1 MICNH
6 CGNPIEPNQ
15 RFCANCG
22 QEIVKQEAPTCPNCG
37 EKVAEGARFCSSCG
51 TSLEKQEIET
61 LPEPQVLLCVGCGA
75 ELAEDAKFCNQCGQP
90 IEVPEDEES
99 VVEEQIVEEPQAL
112 ICAACGAEL
121 VEGSKFCN
129 HCGQEVV
136 ITDPEPCEDLSDE
149 ESIPCVLLCLQCGAI
164 LSKDTKFCNQ
174 CGTEV
179 GKKKDPTC
187 VKCGAILDENTRF
200 CSKCGTEVTK
210 KEVDLVGQIKE
221 RGETYKKNLQYS
233 LKQQSKLTILHC
245 VLAGILAL
253 LLIFWYI
260 PSFRFTVRWNVGFHS
275 GSEEINASAGAP
287 LGSGEWE
294 DVWEIREA
302 RFDKEINESD
312 WKAVKLISMIC
323 PMAITVLLVIA
334 IVLAIL
340 PVLNRT
346 VAAKRRLMIFHYIVM
361 GATLTTWLFTMILTD
376 GIVQAKTLY
385 SLSGLTYFRIKQEMT
400 FGGFLLFSLIVG
412 GVVISI
418 LTSLENRNRYQEQL
432 QA

>member
-1 MICNH
+1 MIC
-6 CGNPIEPNQ
+6 
-15 RFCANCG
+15 
-22 QEIVKQEAPTCPNCG
+22 
-37 EKVAEGARFCSSCG
+37 VA
-51 TSLEKQEIET
+51 
-61 LPEPQVLLCVGCGA
+61 CGA
-75 ELAEDAKFCNQCGQP
+75 ELAEGTKFCNQCGQP

-99 VVEEQIVEEPQAL
+99 VVEEQIVEEPQALICVACGAELAEGAKFCNQCGQPIEVPEDEEPVVEDPVVEAPIMEEPESVVEEPIVEEPQAL